1 MKLSSVSAEQTD
13 IPSLSEQDVWEQ
25 ISRSKK
31 TNSMVPGDL
40 PKHIIQ
46 EFPEELAVPVT
57 RIFKKM
63 LDTKQWPAMWRTEY
77 GVPLQKKANPVDEN
91 QLRIISL
98 TSFFSKTFE
107 NFVIKWLLEFVG
119 DNMDPKQFW
128 DNRGIQ

>member
-57 RIFKKM
+57 KICQKM
-63 LDTKQWPAMWRTEY
+63 LETMPWPAMYWTEY
-77 GVPLQKKANPVDEN
+77 GVPNPEDEN
-91 QLRIISL
+91 QFRIISL
-98 TSFFSKTFE
+98 TSFFSRTFE
-107 NFVIKWLLEFVG
+107 NFVIKWLIG
-119 DNMDPKQFW
+119 NKMDPKQFGGKKRNTLP
-128 DNRGIQ
+128 D